1 MVQSSCQVKSR
12 CPSSHVSNLA
22 VLIKSFL
29 VIEVIE
35 VIEVMSSYMRLD
47 GRSYVCCLVVRVVRP
62 SDRPNVAL
70 FVLLGPESVLQLTSD
85 EEVLFR
91 QVGRVHACR
100 VFGVWRA
107 MRSIGRGPVGS
118 HRRSRRRWS
127 LK

>member
-1 MVQSSCQVKSR
+1 MS
-12 CPSSHVSNLA
+12 
-22 VLIKSFL
+22 IKSFL

-35 VIEVMSSYMRLD
+35 VIVIEVMSSYMRLD

-85 EEVLFR
+85 EEVLFS